1 MVPAAATVE
10 RFRAD
15 LDALIAPD
23 ARVGVAVSGGPDSLA
38 LLVLAAAA
46 RPGQIEAATID
57 HGLRDEA
64 RAEAEKVASVCERL
78 GVPHTI
84 LAARWGEKPATA
96 IQERAR
102 RERYRLLGFWAE
114 EQGLAALA
122 TAHHADDQAETF
134 LMRLARGSGV
144 RGLAA
149 MRPRSV
155 APGTGIKLLRP
166 LLGWR
171 RADLERVCVDAG
183 LTPVR
188 DPSNADDR
196 FERVRIRAALA
207 RAEWLDP
214 AAIARSAAN
223 LAEAD
228 KALDWAVRLEW
239 DHHVKERRGTILY
252 RPSGAPPEIL
262 RRIVSRAVRKLAT
275 EGESE
280 LRGAELSRLV
290 ATLADGGTA
299 TLRGVLCRGGVEWQ
313 FVPSPNRTRPVD
325 NLE

>member
-1 MVPAAATVE
+1 MDSMVL
-10 RFRAD
+10 
-15 LDALIAPD
+15 LDALVLCATSHSLRLSAIHVHHGISSNAD
-23 ARVGVAVSGGPDSLA
+23 AWASFCAEQCASRGVAFAEYRLDLEREGGQSLEA
-38 LLVLAAAA
+38 IA
-46 RPGQIEAATID
+46 RGA
-57 HGLRDEA
+57 
-64 RAEAEKVASVCERL
+64 
-78 GVPHTI
+78 
-84 LAARWGEKPATA
+84 
-96 IQERAR
+96 
-102 RERYRLLGFWAE
+102 RYRILT
-114 EQGLAALA
+114 AADADVVAL
-122 TAHHADDQAETF
+122 AHHADDQAETF

-196 FERVRIRAALA
+196 YERVRIRAALA
-207 RAEWLDP
+207 EAEWLGP

-299 TLRGVLCRGGVEWQ
+299 TLRGVLCRGSAEWQ